1 MTDNRFQ
8 PGEVGAPMLQVVGAR
23 EHVRLPGLGLDPM
36 PARID
41 TGART
46 SSLHAVNI
54 HVEGG
59 DVLFDAV
66 LEEGGFAPCRS
77 HLVEWRWVKDS
88 GGHPTL
94 RPVIRTLIVLGAHAW
109 EDEVTLADRDGL
121 RHRVLIG
128 RRALWGRFVV
138 DVSASYIQGPP
149 EGEGGVPA

>member
-1 MTDNRFQ
+1 
-8 PGEVGAPMLQVVGAR
+8 MLQVVGAR
-23 EHVRLPGLGLDPM
+23 EHVRLPGLGLEPM
-36 PARID
+36 QARVD

-46 SSLHAVNI
+46 SSLHAINI
-54 HVEGG
+54 QVEGT

-66 LEEGGFAPCRS
+66 VEDGRLQPCRS

-94 RPVIRTLIVLGAHAW
+94 RPVIRTRLVLGEHAW
-109 EDEVTLADRDGL
+109 EDEVTLADREGL

-138 DVSASYIQGPP
+138 DVAASHIHGAPSDADGPA
-149 EGEGGVPA
+149 G